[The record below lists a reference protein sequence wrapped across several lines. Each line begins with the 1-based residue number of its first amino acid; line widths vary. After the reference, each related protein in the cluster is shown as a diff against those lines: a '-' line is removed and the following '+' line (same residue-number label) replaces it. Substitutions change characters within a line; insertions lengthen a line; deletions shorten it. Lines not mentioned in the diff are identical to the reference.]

1 MHQNRKYKTTSLRL
15 SSAAPQKRHHPTN
28 NFDDKEEAPIAP
40 LLSYNPSHP
49 SLHPIRYSACPLISS
64 SSPNLTNKHI
74 DNRQTDTTH
83 PPPSLPL
90 GSIPSSKLSHY
101 LYIQALRGACET
113 SSCCSFLSLPP
124 HPQNPCRKTYKQG
137 GTQPKSWFFSVVA
150 ARQQPCKQKQHTHLP
165 LSLSLS
171 TLQVV
176 AALLR
181 EPPHRGWEE
190 REGRKHK
197 SVLYLWVR
205 RRATTGCSAI
215 GDQ

>member
-1 MHQNRKYKTTSLRL
+1 MTNRK
-15 SSAAPQKRHHPTN
+15 H
-28 NFDDKEEAPIAP
+28 P
-40 LLSYNPSHP
+40 LLPYSPTNPSHP
-49 SLHPIRYSACPLISS
+49 SPHPIRYSACPLISS

-83 PPPSLPL
+83 PSPSLPL
-90 GSIPSSKLSHY
+90 GYIPSSKLSHY
-101 LYIQALRGACET
+101 LYIQAFRGACEI

-124 HPQNPCRKTYKQG
+124 HPQNPCRKTYEQG
-137 GTQPKSWFFSVVA
+137 GHPTKELVFFSCSLQA
-150 ARQQPCKQKQHTHLP
+150 AALQAKTTHPLP
-165 LSLSLS
+165 SLSLSLYS
-171 TLQVV
+171 TLQVL

-190 REGRKHK
+190 REREGRKHK
-197 SVLYLWVR
+197 SLLYLWVR